1 MLRNL
6 ILNRLDRAEQEMGG
20 SLDYLRHMVRTS
32 LRPFSKFVRL
42 LPLSR
47 YRRKL
52 PPEPYHVAR
61 LAATRAADC
70 GSCVQIEA
78 NLARKE
84 NVPAEVV
91 RAAGDVDKLPPEL
104 ADVYRFVEQVVKQT
118 GDEGGLREKLRQRYG
133 EEAFIELA
141 IAVGVCR
148 VFPTVKRAL
157 GFAVSCASTEVKV

>member
-1 MLRNL
+1 
-6 ILNRLDRAEQEMGG
+6 MGG
-20 SLDYLRHMVRTS
+20 SLDYLRHIVRTS

-61 LAATRAADC
+61 LAATRDADC

-78 NLARKE
+78 NLARKD
-84 NVPAEVV
+84 NLPADII
-91 RAAGDVDKLPPEL
+91 RAAAAGDVEKLPPEL
-104 ADVYRFVEQVVKQT
+104 AGVYRFTEMVVKQT
-118 GDEGGLREKLRQRYG
+118 GDEGELREKLRQRYG

-141 IAVGVCR
+141 IAIGVCR

-157 GFAVSCASTEVKV
+157 GYAVSCAAVEVKV